1 MRIVIGLGNPD
12 KKYARNFHNMGFIT
26 IDKLAEKLKI
36 KFSLKSK
43 LKGMVAQGTI
53 GGEKFL
59 LVKPLTYMNLSGECV
74 SAVLNY
80 YKVAPHDALI
90 IYDDLD
96 IAIGEMRYRNSGSSG
111 THNGMRNIVAETGS
125 ENFPRIRIGIKKYN
139 DRIDTIDYVLSDIP
153 EELLS
158 DFIAVTDRA
167 ALCAE
172 DFLKG
177 ETGDMLMQKYNGKA
191 K

>member
-12 KKYARNFHNMGFIT
+12 KKYARNFHNMGFMT
-26 IDKLAEKLKI
+26 IDKVAEKLKI

-43 LKGMVAQGTI
+43 LKGMVAQGDI

-74 SAVLNY
+74 AAVLNY
-80 YKVAPHDALI
+80 YKETPENALI
-90 IYDDLD
+90 VYDDLD
-96 IAIGEMRYRNSGSSG
+96 ISIGEMRYRNSGSSG
-111 THNGMRNIVAETGS
+111 THNGMKNIVAETGS

-153 EELLS
+153 EELLP
-158 DFIAVTDRA
+158 DFISVTDRA
-167 ALCAE
+167 AACAE
-172 DFLKG
+172 DFLRGVNG
-177 ETGDMLMQKYNGKA
+177 EELMQRYNGKA

>member
-12 KKYARNFHNMGFIT
+12 KKYARNFHNMGFMT
-26 IDKLAEKLKI
+26 IDKVAEKLKI

-43 LKGMVAQGTI
+43 LKGMVAQGDI

-74 SAVLNY
+74 AAVLNY
-80 YKVAPHDALI
+80 YKETPENALI
-90 IYDDLD
+90 VYDDLD
-96 IAIGEMRYRNSGSSG
+96 ISIGEMRYRNSGSAG
-111 THNGMRNIVAETGS
+111 THNGMKNIVAETGS

-153 EELLS
+153 EELLP
-158 DFIAVTDRA
+158 DFISVTDRA
-167 ALCAE
+167 AACAE
-172 DFLKG
+172 DFLRGVNG
-177 ETGDMLMQKYNGKA
+177 EELMQRYNGKA